1 MSQPLDEKSV
11 GLSEVKTEIA
21 MTLHTLQVTGDLV
34 HYDAIDDTQ
43 LQTFSSDPRVIECLK
58 KFGYKDVSFK
68 LLAEH
73 VGFTSQD
80 MKLLDVFW
88 EPTFNNSWIYLSP
101 KLVCQDMGY
110 YSVVNFHRDILV
122 QKYRESEDWKEISS
136 TSEMVIT
143 SENQNG
149 EISPKLDDTQKRGR
163 KAKHYAARGLSL
175 KKMVMCAGKA
185 DHMRDYFLKLES
197 LAILM
202 REFMAGMLRYNAWLE
217 KQITQ
222 KLISDQTKR
231 ITELEA
237 QTKGLDQR
245 GLLLKQFADSQFIKN
260 PTGWLY
266 IAATQLK
273 VTVNHFKVGIT
284 DNLDTRLTAYNTYT
298 SPATRVYFCDFIA
311 LHEPR
316 AVEALSKIALFAYH
330 LKSSSDSSSDS
341 SRKIQDETY
350 IISYETLHN
359 KIVDICK
366 KYCKII
372 KSANK
377 SLDTYKED
385 VYRESFPVK
394 KELSQKPLMIEM
406 KITDGDRITTI
417 PLDIANM
424 SEEQKIS
431 TCKLIINNY
440 VRTQKGHT
448 NYDIGIDEK
457 QEITPKI
464 IIEWMDLKR
473 FFTTATA
480 RGTKSKVQSSDWK
493 PVIATVMHIAKNIE
507 YRERKLKAKATK

>member
-1 MSQPLDEKSV
+1 MSQPPDEKSV
-11 GLSEVKTEIA
+11 GPVEVAHGIV
-21 MTLHTLQVTGDLV
+21 MTLQPPQIMGDLAQSIRV
-34 HYDAIDDTQ
+34 DDTQ
-43 LQTFSSDPRVIECLK
+43 LQLFSSDPRIIECLK
-58 KFGYKDVSFK
+58 KFEFKDVSFK
-68 LLAEH
+68 LLAQH
-73 VGFTSQD
+73 VGFNPD
-80 MKLLDVFW
+80 ELKILDIFW
-88 EPTFNNSWIYLSP
+88 DPTFNDSWIYLSP
-101 KLVCQDMGY
+101 KIIVDDMGY
-110 YSVVNFHRDILV
+110 SRATSFYSDVLIPKYKVNEDYKEVSDTHETVIFFENLIAEISAIKKVAHKRGV
-122 QKYRESEDWKEISS
+122 AQKYYL
-136 TSEMVIT
+136 M
-143 SENQNG
+143 
-149 EISPKLDDTQKRGR
+149 RG
-163 KAKHYAARGLSL
+163 KSF
-175 KKMVMCAGKA
+175 KKMVMRASKA
-185 DHMRDYFLKLES
+185 ESFRDYFLKLED

-202 REFMAGMLRYNAWLE
+202 REFMNGLLRYNSWLE

-231 ITELEA
+231 ITDLEA

-266 IAATQLK
+266 IAATQLN

-298 SPATRVYFCDFIA
+298 SPATRVYYCDYIP

-316 AVEALSKIALFAYH
+316 AVEALSKIALLAYH
-330 LKSSSDSSSDS
+330 LKSGSDSPSDS

-394 KELSQKPLMIEM
+394 KELPQKPLMIEM

-440 VRTQKGHT
+440 VRTKIGHT
-448 NYDIGIDEK
+448 NYDIDTDEK

-464 IIEWMDLKR
+464 IVEWMDLKN
-473 FFTTATA
+473 FFTTATT
-480 RGTKSKVQSSDWK
+480 RGTKGKVQSSDWK
-493 PVIATVMHIAKNIE
+493 PVIAIVMRIAKNIE